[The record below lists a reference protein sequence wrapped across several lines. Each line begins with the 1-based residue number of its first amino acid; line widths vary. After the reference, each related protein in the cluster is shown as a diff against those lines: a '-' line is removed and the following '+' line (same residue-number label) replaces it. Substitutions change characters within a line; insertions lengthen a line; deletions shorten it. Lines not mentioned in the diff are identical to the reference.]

1 MHHPT
6 SPRLPIILPCLTP
19 PITQPHYHPSH
30 ITLTARSHH
39 PSHTPTSSSMFLPS
53 FVDLL
58 LAQSPSPFPHLF
70 HFPIAAAAFKMTGCI
85 GSVCANLFGTYH
97 ADNTAALWGVSSA
110 TARELAVSGPATS
123 TEGRSCFIKDDNHS
137 IRVVWQSMD
146 SKDGL
151 LPTWSFEQMDPE
163 GQIGI
168 FLQVRSSALAPHLIT
183 MDDAWFVNGPGGVVK
198 IQPAHTPRVEL
209 VSPVAAPTWA
219 DGIHLDNL
227 RRQMYKASHCTRI
240 ECQQIVHNRMRAGS
254 W

>member
-1 MHHPT
+1 M
-6 SPRLPIILPCLTP
+6 
-19 PITQPHYHPSH
+19 
-30 ITLTARSHH
+30 
-39 PSHTPTSSSMFLPS
+39 
-53 FVDLL
+53 
-58 LAQSPSPFPHLF
+58 
-70 HFPIAAAAFKMTGCI
+70 
-85 GSVCANLFGTYH
+85 
-97 ADNTAALWGVSSA
+97 
-110 TARELAVSGPATS
+110 SGPATS

-137 IRVVWQSMD
+137 ITVVWQSMD
-146 SKDGL
+146 SKAGL

-183 MDDAWFVNGPGGVVK
+183 MDDAWFVNGPEGVVK

-209 VSPVAAPTWA
+209 VSPVAAPIWA
-219 DGIHLDNL
+219 DGIYLDNL